1 MREFTAVSLFCGAG
15 GLDMGFE
22 NAGIKTIW
30 ANDFDKDACKTHQ
43 NWSSAEVVCGDV
55 SKIDMSIIPESDKD
69 YSNDS
74 AYIQIMIA
82 ANNYAES
89 VELDEQ
95 VRTSLV
101 HKKGI
106 IQTIPVEDISLV
118 DGSEEFIDNTFVQN
132 LIFKITIQ

>member
-1 MREFTAVSLFCGAG
+1 MSCISIGKAIKSLLVAG
-15 GLDMGFE
+15 LSKTS
-22 NAGIKTIW
+22 IKNKIYPLIADETTTFPFIVYRR
-30 ANDFDKDACKTHQ
+30 
-43 NWSSAEVVCGDV
+43 SSITTV
-55 SKIDMSIIPESDKD
+55 SDKD

-74 AYIQIMIA
+74 VHIQIMIA
-82 ANNYAES
+82 TNNYAES
-89 VELDEQ
+89 VELAEQ

>member
-1 MREFTAVSLFCGAG
+1 MSCISIGKAIKALLVD
-15 GLDMGFE
+15 GLSKTS
-22 NAGIKTIW
+22 IKNKIYPLIADETTTFPFIVYRR
-30 ANDFDKDACKTHQ
+30 
-43 NWSSAEVVCGDV
+43 SS
-55 SKIDMSIIPESDKD
+55 ITPESDKD

-74 AYIQIMIA
+74 AHIQIMIA

-89 VELDEQ
+89 VELAEQ

-106 IQTIPVEDISLV
+106 IQTIPIEDISLV